1 MLKEI
6 IERVKQY
13 SMELADQQVF
23 INQPWV
29 LCNEEQQNNIYYFQD
44 DNTLLVIEPNGNT
57 VVGKWKLLKNVDALM
72 VTYKDHNWTLKRRF
86 IDRCILIFTKGDDHF
101 LFYNQNN
108 EEEVGGKLIEFEH
121 YLERLLPPDPLELP
135 PFPLGL
141 NPKDYEYN
149 NAERMSVF
157 LAILIGLYLFYIAFL
172 FI

>member
-44 DNTLLVIEPNGNT
+44 DNILLVIEPNGNT

-86 IDRCILIFTKGDDHF
+86 IDRCILIFTKGDEHF
-101 LFYNQNN
+101 LFYNQDK
-108 EEEVGGKLIEFEH
+108 EEEVEKKLIGFEN
-121 YLERLLPPDPLELP
+121 YLEQLLRLKELKP
-135 PFPLGL
+135 IDEQSYYHIKILNNIFIFIFVAIFVGL
-141 NPKDYEYN
+141 
-149 NAERMSVF
+149 V
-157 LAILIGLYLFYIAFL
+157 AIFVGYLIS
-172 FI
+172 